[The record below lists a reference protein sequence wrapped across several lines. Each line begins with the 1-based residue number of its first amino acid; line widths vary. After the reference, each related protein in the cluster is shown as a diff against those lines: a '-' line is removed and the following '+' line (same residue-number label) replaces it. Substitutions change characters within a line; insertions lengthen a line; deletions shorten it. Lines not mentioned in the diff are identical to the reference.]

1 MAFERKDRVKDTTTT
16 TGTGTVTLTGTAP
29 SGYRSVSAAHTDGA
43 TVRYAISMGAEWE
56 VGEGIYTAS
65 GTTLSRASVLAS
77 SNAGALVNFSAGT
90 KDVITTLTANE
101 VDGLVKGPASA
112 TANSLARFDG
122 TTGKL
127 LKDGA
132 VIGTDVQAYWKPAAI
147 QDFRLT
153 LTTGVP
159 VTTSDV
165 TAAGTI
171 YCTPYKGNAI
181 ALYDGTNWNVRTSAE
196 FSLAL
201 SGLTSGKPYDI
212 FCYDNSGTPT
222 LEFLVWTNDTT
233 RATSLAYQDG
243 VLVKSGAATRRY
255 MGTFYTTGTTTT
267 EDSVSN
273 RYLWNYYHRQPRSLL
288 KTDATGSWTYS
299 TATWR
304 QANNSSSNQVNV
316 VSGVAE
322 SPIVIKTQCLFY
334 NSAAAPGGSVGV
346 GIDVTNANSA
356 QIFGGVADASG
367 QVVLSEYRGIP
378 TAGKHYFAWLEYVQA
393 TGTTTWLCAQAYCQ
407 AGLTGEV
414 LA

>member
-1 MAFERKDRVKDTTTT
+1 MSDYTKIVDYAAKDAL
-16 TGTGTVTLTGTAP
+16 LTGNPSKIIKGTELGAEFDAIATAVATKIDDDAELAAIA
-29 SGYRSVSAAHTDGA
+29 GLTSAADKGIYFTGSGTAATMDVTAAARSLLDDA
-43 TVRYAISMGAEWE
+43 TVGAML
-56 VGEGIYTAS
+56 
-65 GTTLSRASVLAS
+65 TTLG
-77 SNAGALVNFSAGT
+77 AG
-90 KDVITTLTANE
+90 DV
-101 VDGLVKGPASA
+101 VGPASA
-112 TANSLARFDG
+112 TADSLARFDG

-212 FCYDNSGTPT
+212 FCYDNAGTPT

-233 RATSLAYQDG
+233 RATALAYQDG

-267 EDSVSN
+267 EDSEAN
-273 RYLWNYYHRQPRSLL
+273 RYLWNYYHRIDRPMSRF
-288 KTDATGSWTYS
+288 DATSSWTYT
-299 TATWR
+299 TATFR
-304 QANNSSSNQVNV
+304 QANASSANQLNFVLGVSEDSVSADIGVSYSNSTANVQIVIGLGLDSTSSPNMTQTKQLMYSQ
-316 VSGVAE
+316 VSGILVGAYCRTQQ
-322 SPIVIKTQCLFY
+322 IV
-334 NSAAAPGGSVGV
+334 SAG
-346 GIDVTNANSA
+346 
-356 QIFGGVADASG
+356 
-367 QVVLSEYRGIP
+367 R
-378 TAGKHYFAWLEYVQA
+378 HYISWLEYSAA
-393 TGTTTWLCAQAYCQ
+393 TGTTTWYG
-407 AGLTGEV
+407 AGNSGMIGV
-414 LA
+414 VRG